1 METNPKIIVANYLLW
16 EYNEMIRIA
25 PFFPLVLDENGSYR
39 MHGSSE
45 EDIKAVINQNIKNVL
60 LTNPGERLFDVNFGA
75 GLRRYLFEFPDT
87 IETGENLPPLTSN
100 IISQLSSYIP
110 YVKVND
116 INVSTVDNALSVRI
130 EYSILQNLEDPVTSF
145 SMVLPFNI

>member
-1 METNPKIIVANYLLW
+1 
-16 EYNEMIRIA
+16 MIRIA

-75 GLRRYLFEFPDT
+75 GEDIFLSFL
-87 IETGENLPPLTSN
+87 I
-100 IISQLSSYIP
+100 QLKL
-110 YVKVND
+110 VK
-116 INVSTVDNALSVRI
+116 TYRH
-130 EYSILQNLEDPVTSF
+130 
-145 SMVLPFNI
+145 